1 MMHPLR
7 DEALWAAGQ
16 LPPTP
21 EDSARLFVSWNA
33 LDAQLDALAAAWNH
47 PNCVHAVAIKSQPH
61 VGVLRR
67 IVARGFG
74 LEAATWEEV
83 RLARAAG
90 CPPERV
96 VFDSPV
102 KRPHEIADCAAHSPG
117 MLVNA
122 NSLEELDRLAPYADR
137 LVLGL
142 RINPMVETDAPSVY
156 QVSGDES
163 KFGEPIAHRDAIL
176 RAVLDYPLTALHVHS
191 GSSMR
196 NFDGAVRALTR
207 LRDLAAE
214 CNAALQAS
222 GSDRRIGRLDV
233 GGGLLP
239 EHLVGGSAPQ
249 MTAYTQKLRAEVP
262 ELWTDYNLV
271 TEFGQWTHFHTGYA
285 LSDVEW
291 VLRRGARQVA
301 YLHLGADF
309 MLRDAYVKPRGVA
322 WLPVRGG
329 DELRGTPEPTD
340 LAGPLCFA
348 GDYLEKGID
357 LPALVA
363 GDQMLYLGTG
373 SNAYALWS
381 RHTSR
386 TVPAVYG
393 VDYAQRRLEELS
405 PRVNPFIPE
414 GF

>member
-1 MMHPLR
+1 MHPLR
-7 DEALWAAGQ
+7 DEALCAARKIQRG
-16 LPPTP
+16 P
-21 EDSARLFVSWNA
+21 EDSAVLCVSWNA
-33 LDAQLDALAAAWNH
+33 LDAQLNALASAWAH
-47 PNCVHAVAIKSQPH
+47 PRCNHAVAVKSQPH
-61 VGVLRR
+61 VEVLKH
-67 IVARGFG
+67 IIQRGFG

-83 RLARAAG
+83 RLARAIG
-90 CPPERV
+90 CPPERI

-117 MLVNA
+117 MLLNA
-122 NSLEELDRLAPYADR
+122 NSIEELERIAPHANRLT
-137 LVLGL
+137 VGL
-142 RINPMVETDAPSVY
+142 RVNPMVETDAPSVY
-156 QVSGDES
+156 NVSGDES
-163 KFGEPIAHRDAIL
+163 KFGEPIANTDAIVQ
-176 RAVLDYPLTALHVHS
+176 AVLQYPIETLHVHS

-207 LRDLAAE
+207 LRYLASR
-214 CNAALQAS
+214 CNEALAVA
-222 GSDRRIGRLDV
+222 GSERRIHTLDV

-239 EHLVGGSAPQ
+239 EHLVDGTAVQ
-249 MTAYTQKLRAEVP
+249 MTAYASRLREVLP
-262 ELWTDYNLV
+262 ELWTDYALV
-271 TEFGQWTHFHTGYA
+271 TEFGQWIHFHTGYA

-291 VLRRGARQVA
+291 VLQRGDRQVA

-309 MLRDAYVKPRGVA
+309 LLRDAYVKPRGIH
-322 WLPVRGG
+322 WLPVRDGQALEG
-329 DELRGTPEPTD
+329 DRVLTD

-348 GDYLEKGID
+348 GDYLEKGVQQ
-357 LPALVA
+357 PALKA

-386 TVPAVYG
+386 TIPAVYG
-393 VDYAQRRLEELS
+393 VDYALQTLTELS

>member
-1 MMHPLR
+1 MHPLH
-7 DEALWAAGQ
+7 DEALWAARHAPRG
-16 LPPTP
+16 P
-21 EDSARLFVSWNA
+21 EDSAVLFVSWNA
-33 LDAQLDALAAAWNH
+33 LDAQLSALESAWAH
-47 PNCVHAVAIKSQPH
+47 PRCNHAVAIKSQPH
-61 VGVLRR
+61 VEVLKH
-67 IVARGFG
+67 IVQRGFG

-90 CPPERV
+90 CPPERI

-117 MLVNA
+117 MLLNA
-122 NSLEELDRLAPYADR
+122 NSIEELERIAPHANRLT
-137 LVLGL
+137 VGL

-156 QVSGDES
+156 HVSGDES
-163 KFGEPIAHRDAIL
+163 KFGEPIAHEDAIVQ
-176 RAVLDYPLTALHVHS
+176 AVLEYPVEALHVHS

-207 LRDLAAE
+207 LRDLAAR
-214 CNAALQAS
+214 CNEALAVA
-222 GSDRRIGRLDV
+222 GSERRIHTLDV

-239 EHLVGGSAPQ
+239 EHLVGGTAEQ
-249 MTAYTQKLRAEVP
+249 MTAYAARLRKVLP
-262 ELWTDYNLV
+262 ELWADYALV

-291 VLRRGARQVA
+291 VLQRGDRQVA

-309 MLRDAYVKPRGVA
+309 LLRDAYVKPRGIN

-329 DELRGTPEPTD
+329 QALEGERVLTD

-348 GDYLEKGID
+348 GDYLEKGVQQ
-357 LPALVA
+357 PALKA

-386 TVPAVYG
+386 TIPAVYG
-393 VDYAQRRLEELS
+393 VDFALQTLTELS

>member
-1 MMHPLR
+1 MHPLH
-7 DEALWAAGQ
+7 DEALWAARHVPRG
-16 LPPTP
+16 P
-21 EDSARLFVSWNA
+21 EDSAVLFVSWNA
-33 LDAQLDALAAAWNH
+33 LDAQLSALASAWAH
-47 PNCVHAVAIKSQPH
+47 PRCNHAVAIKSQPH
-61 VGVLRR
+61 VEVLKH
-67 IVARGFG
+67 IVQRGFG

-90 CPPERV
+90 CPSERI

-117 MLVNA
+117 MLLNA
-122 NSLEELDRLAPYADR
+122 NSIEELERIAPHANRLT
-137 LVLGL
+137 VGL

-156 QVSGDES
+156 HVSGDES
-163 KFGEPIAHRDAIL
+163 KFGEPIAHDDAIV
-176 RAVLDYPLTALHVHS
+176 RAVLQYPVEALHVHS

-207 LRDLAAE
+207 LRDLAAR
-214 CNAALQAS
+214 CNEELATA
-222 GSDRRIGRLDV
+222 GSERRIHTLDV

-239 EHLVGGSAPQ
+239 EHLVGGSAAQ
-249 MTAYTQKLRAEVP
+249 MTAYASQLREVLP
-262 ELWTDYNLV
+262 ELWTDYALV

-291 VLRRGARQVA
+291 VLQRGDRQVA

-309 MLRDAYVKPRGVA
+309 LLRDAYVKPRGIH
-322 WLPVRGG
+322 WLPLRGG
-329 DELRGTPEPTD
+329 QALEGERVLTD

-348 GDYLEKGID
+348 GDYLEKGVQQ
-357 LPALVA
+357 PALKA

-386 TVPAVYG
+386 TIPAVYG
-393 VDYAQRRLEELS
+393 VDYALQTLTELS

>member
-16 LPPTP
+16 LPLTP

-33 LDAQLDALAAAWNH
+33 LDAQLDALEAAWNH

-61 VGVLRR
+61 VEVLKH
-67 IVARGFG
+67 IVQRGFG

-90 CPPERV
+90 CPPERI

-102 KRPHEIADCAAHSPG
+102 KRPHEIADCADHSPG
-117 MLVNA
+117 MLLNA
-122 NSLEELDRLAPYADR
+122 NSIEELERVAPHADR
-137 LVLGL
+137 LTVGL

-163 KFGEPIAHRDAIL
+163 KFGEPIANEDAIVQ
-176 RAVLDYPLTALHVHS
+176 AVLRHPIHALHVHS

-207 LRDLAAE
+207 LRDLAAR
-214 CNAALQAS
+214 CNEALAQA
-222 GSDRRIGRLDV
+222 GSDRRIHTLDV

-239 EHLVGGSAPQ
+239 EHLLDGTAVQ
-249 MTAYTQKLRAEVP
+249 MTAYASRLRKVLP
-262 ELWTDYNLV
+262 ELWTDYALV

-291 VLRRGARQVA
+291 VLQRGDRQVA

-309 MLRDAYVKPRGVA
+309 LLRDAYVKPRGIH
-322 WLPVRGG
+322 WLP
-329 DELRGTPEPTD
+329 LRSGQVVKGEGVTTD

-348 GDYLEKGID
+348 GDYLEKGVQQ
-357 LPALVA
+357 PALKA

-386 TVPAVYG
+386 TIPAVYG
-393 VDYAQRRLEELS
+393 VDYARQAITELS

>member
-1 MMHPLR
+1 MV
-7 DEALWAAGQ
+7 Q
-16 LPPTP
+16 
-21 EDSARLFVSWNA
+21 
-33 LDAQLDALAAAWNH
+33 Q
-47 PNCVHAVAIKSQPH
+47 
-61 VGVLRR
+61 
-67 IVARGFG
+67 GFG

-90 CPPERV
+90 CLPERI

-117 MLVNA
+117 MLLNA
-122 NSLEELDRLAPYADR
+122 NSIEELERIAPYANR
-137 LVLGL
+137 LTVGL

-156 QVSGDES
+156 HVSGDES
-163 KFGEPIAHRDAIL
+163 KFGEPIAHDDDI
-176 RAVLDYPLTALHVHS
+176 
-191 GSSMR
+191 
-196 NFDGAVRALTR
+196 VRALTR
-207 LRDLAAE
+207 LRDLASR
-214 CNAALQAS
+214 CNEALAVA
-222 GSDRRIGRLDV
+222 GSERRIHTLDV

-239 EHLVGGSAPQ
+239 EHLVDGTAAN
-249 MTAYTQKLRAEVP
+249 MTAYASRLREVLP
-262 ELWTDYNLV
+262 ELWTDYALV
-271 TEFGQWTHFHTGYA
+271 TEFGQWIHFHTGYA

-291 VLRRGARQVA
+291 VLQRGDRQVA

-309 MLRDAYVKPRGVA
+309 LLRDAYVKPRGIH
-322 WLPVRGG
+322 WLPVRDGQALEG
-329 DELRGTPEPTD
+329 DRVLTD

-348 GDYLEKGID
+348 GDYLEKGVQQ
-357 LPALVA
+357 PALKA

-386 TVPAVYG
+386 TIPAVYG
-393 VDYAQRRLEELS
+393 VDYALQTLTELS

>member
-1 MMHPLR
+1 MHPLR
-7 DEALWAAGQ
+7 DEALWAARKIQRG
-16 LPPTP
+16 P
-21 EDSARLFVSWNA
+21 EDSAVLCVSWNA
-33 LDAQLDALAAAWNH
+33 LDAQLNALASAWAH
-47 PNCVHAVAIKSQPH
+47 PRCNHAVAVKSQPH
-61 VGVLRR
+61 VEVLKH
-67 IVARGFG
+67 IVQRGFG

-90 CPPERV
+90 CPPERI

-117 MLVNA
+117 MLLNA
-122 NSLEELDRLAPYADR
+122 NSIEELERIAPHANRLT
-137 LVLGL
+137 VGL
-142 RINPMVETDAPSVY
+142 RVNPMVETDAPSVY
-156 QVSGDES
+156 NVSGDES
-163 KFGEPIAHRDAIL
+163 KFGEPIANTDAIVQ
-176 RAVLDYPLTALHVHS
+176 AVLQYPIETLHVHS

-207 LRDLAAE
+207 LRDLASR
-214 CNAALQAS
+214 CNEALAVA
-222 GSDRRIGRLDV
+222 GSERRIHTLDV

-239 EHLVGGSAPQ
+239 EHLVDGTAVQ
-249 MTAYTQKLRAEVP
+249 MTAYASRLREVLL
-262 ELWTDYNLV
+262 ELWTDYALV
-271 TEFGQWTHFHTGYA
+271 TEFGQWIHFHTGYA

-291 VLRRGARQVA
+291 VLQRGDRQVA

-309 MLRDAYVKPRGVA
+309 LLRDAYVKPRGIH
-322 WLPVRGG
+322 WLPVRDGQALEG
-329 DELRGTPEPTD
+329 DRVLTD

-348 GDYLEKGID
+348 GDYLEKGVQE
-357 LPALVA
+357 PALKA

-386 TVPAVYG
+386 TIPAVYG
-393 VDYAQRRLEELS
+393 VDYALQTLTELS

>member
-1 MMHPLR
+1 MHPLR
-7 DEALWAAGQ
+7 DEALWAARKIQRG
-16 LPPTP
+16 P
-21 EDSARLFVSWNA
+21 EDSAVLCVSWNA
-33 LDAQLDALAAAWNH
+33 LDAQLNALASAWAH
-47 PNCVHAVAIKSQPH
+47 PRCNHAVAVKSQPH
-61 VGVLRR
+61 VEVLKH
-67 IVARGFG
+67 IVQRGFG

-83 RLARAAG
+83 RLARAIG
-90 CPPERV
+90 CPPERI

-117 MLVNA
+117 MLLNA
-122 NSLEELDRLAPYADR
+122 NSIEELERIAPHANRLT
-137 LVLGL
+137 VGL
-142 RINPMVETDAPSVY
+142 RVNPMVETDAPSVY
-156 QVSGDES
+156 NVSGDES
-163 KFGEPIAHRDAIL
+163 KFGEPIANTDAIVQ
-176 RAVLDYPLTALHVHS
+176 AVLQYPIETLHVHS

-207 LRDLAAE
+207 LRDLASR
-214 CNAALQAS
+214 CNEALAVA
-222 GSDRRIGRLDV
+222 GSERRIHTLDV

-239 EHLVGGSAPQ
+239 EHLVDGTAVQ
-249 MTAYTQKLRAEVP
+249 MTDYASRLREVLP
-262 ELWTDYNLV
+262 ELWTDYALV
-271 TEFGQWTHFHTGYA
+271 TEFGQWIHFHTGYA

-291 VLRRGARQVA
+291 VLQRGDRQVA

-309 MLRDAYVKPRGVA
+309 LLRDAYVKPRGIH
-322 WLPVRGG
+322 WLPVRDGQTLEG
-329 DELRGTPEPTD
+329 ERVLTD

-348 GDYLEKGID
+348 GDYLEKGVQEH
-357 LPALVA
+357 ALKA

-386 TVPAVYG
+386 TIPAVYG
-393 VDYAQRRLEELS
+393 VDYALQTLTELS

>member
-1 MMHPLR
+1 
-7 DEALWAAGQ
+7 
-16 LPPTP
+16 
-21 EDSARLFVSWNA
+21 
-33 LDAQLDALAAAWNH
+33 
-47 PNCVHAVAIKSQPH
+47 
-61 VGVLRR
+61 VLEH
-67 IVARGFG
+67 IVQRGFG

-90 CPPERV
+90 CPPERI

-117 MLVNA
+117 MLLNA
-122 NSLEELDRLAPYADR
+122 NSIDELERIAPHANRLT
-137 LVLGL
+137 VGL

-156 QVSGDES
+156 NVSGDES
-163 KFGEPIAHRDAIL
+163 KFGEPIANTDAIVQ
-176 RAVLDYPLTALHVHS
+176 AVLQYPVESLHVHS

-207 LRDLAAE
+207 LRNLAAR
-214 CNAALQAS
+214 CNEALATA
-222 GSDRRIGRLDV
+222 GSERRIHTLDV

-239 EHLVGGSAPQ
+239 EHLVGGSATQ
-249 MTAYTQKLRAEVP
+249 MTAYASQLREVLP
-262 ELWTDYNLV
+262 ELWIDYALV

-291 VLRRGARQVA
+291 VLQRGDRQVA

-309 MLRDAYVKPRGVA
+309 LLRDAYVKPRGIY
-322 WLPVRGG
+322 WLPVRDGQALEG
-329 DELRGTPEPTD
+329 DRVLTD

-348 GDYLEKGID
+348 GDYLERGVQQ
-357 LPALVA
+357 PALKS

-386 TVPAVYG
+386 TIPAVYG
-393 VDYAQRRLEELS
+393 VDYALQTLTELS

>member
-1 MMHPLR
+1 MHPLR
-7 DEALWAAGQ
+7 DEALWAARKIQRG
-16 LPPTP
+16 P
-21 EDSARLFVSWNA
+21 EDSAVLCVSWNA
-33 LDAQLDALAAAWNH
+33 LDAQLNALASAWAH
-47 PNCVHAVAIKSQPH
+47 PRCNHAVAVKSQPH
-61 VGVLRR
+61 VEVLKH
-67 IVARGFG
+67 IVQRGFG

-83 RLARAAG
+83 RLARAIG
-90 CPPERV
+90 CPPERI

-117 MLVNA
+117 MLLNA
-122 NSLEELDRLAPYADR
+122 NSIEELERIAPHANRLT
-137 LVLGL
+137 VGL
-142 RINPMVETDAPSVY
+142 RVNPMVETDAPSVY
-156 QVSGDES
+156 NVSGDES
-163 KFGEPIAHRDAIL
+163 KFGEPIANTDAIVQ
-176 RAVLDYPLTALHVHS
+176 AVLQYPIETLHVHS

-207 LRDLAAE
+207 LRDLASR
-214 CNAALQAS
+214 CNEALAAA
-222 GSDRRIGRLDV
+222 GSERRIHTLDV

-239 EHLVGGSAPQ
+239 EHLVDGTAVQ
-249 MTAYTQKLRAEVP
+249 MTAYASRLREVLP
-262 ELWTDYNLV
+262 ELWTDYALV
-271 TEFGQWTHFHTGYA
+271 TEFGQWIHFHTGYA

-291 VLRRGARQVA
+291 VLQRGDRQVA

-309 MLRDAYVKPRGVA
+309 LLRDAYVKPRGIH
-322 WLPVRGG
+322 WLPVRDGQALEG
-329 DELRGTPEPTD
+329 DRVLTD

-348 GDYLEKGID
+348 GDYLEKGVQE
-357 LPALVA
+357 PALKA

-386 TVPAVYG
+386 TIPAVYG
-393 VDYAQRRLEELS
+393 VDYALQTLTELS

>member
-1 MMHPLR
+1 MHPLH
-7 DEALWAAGQ
+7 DEALWAAHAVKRG
-16 LPPTP
+16 P
-21 EDSARLFVSWNA
+21 EDSAVLFVSWNA
-33 LDAQLDALAAAWNH
+33 LDAQLNALASAWAH
-47 PNCVHAVAIKSQPH
+47 PNCNHAVAIKSQPH
-61 VGVLRR
+61 VEVLKH
-67 IVARGFG
+67 IVQRGFG

-90 CPPERV
+90 CPPARI

-117 MLVNA
+117 ILLNA
-122 NSLEELDRLAPYADR
+122 NSIEELERIAPHAKRLT
-137 LVLGL
+137 VGL

-156 QVSGDES
+156 HVSGDES
-163 KFGEPIAHRDAIL
+163 KFGEPIANEDAIVH
-176 RAVLDYPLTALHVHS
+176 AVLQYPVEALHVHS

-207 LRDLAAE
+207 LRDLASR
-214 CNAALQAS
+214 CNDALAGA
-222 GSDRRIGRLDV
+222 GSDRRIHTLDV

-239 EHLVGGSAPQ
+239 EHLVEGTAAN
-249 MTAYTQKLRAEVP
+249 MTAYASHLREVLP
-262 ELWTDYNLV
+262 ELWTDFAVV

-291 VLRRGARQVA
+291 VLQRGDRQVA
-301 YLHLGADF
+301 YMHLGADF
-309 MLRDAYVKPRGVA
+309 LLRDAYVKPRGIQ
-322 WLPVRGG
+322 WLPTRDGQVLDG
-329 DELRGTPEPTD
+329 DHVLTD

-348 GDYLEKGID
+348 GDYLEQGAQ
-357 LPALVA
+357 LPALKA

-386 TVPAVYG
+386 TIPAVYG
-393 VDYAQRRLEELS
+393 VDYALQTLTELS

>member
-1 MMHPLR
+1 MHPLR
-7 DEALWAAGQ
+7 DEALWAASKIQRG
-16 LPPTP
+16 P
-21 EDSARLFVSWNA
+21 EDSAVLFVSWNA
-33 LDAQLDALAAAWNH
+33 LDAQLNALASAWAH
-47 PNCVHAVAIKSQPH
+47 SNCNHAVAVKSQPH
-61 VGVLRR
+61 VEVLKH
-67 IVARGFG
+67 IVQRGFG

-90 CPPERV
+90 CPPERI

-117 MLVNA
+117 MLLNA
-122 NSLEELDRLAPYADR
+122 NSIEELDRIAPHANR
-137 LVLGL
+137 LVVGL

-156 QVSGDES
+156 NVSGDES
-163 KFGEPIAHRDAIL
+163 KFGEPIANRGAIVA
-176 RAVLDYPLTALHVHS
+176 AVLAHEVRALHVHS

-196 NFDGAVRALTR
+196 NFEGAVRALTR
-207 LRDLAAE
+207 LRDLASE
-214 CNAALQAS
+214 CNDALEAA
-222 GSDRRIGRLDV
+222 GSDRRIHTLDV

-239 EHLVGGSAPQ
+239 EHLVYGGAVQMSAYA
-249 MTAYTQKLRAEVP
+249 TRLREELP
-262 ELWTDYNLV
+262 ELWADYALV

-291 VLRRGARQVA
+291 VLQRGARQVA

-309 MLRDAYVKPRGVA
+309 LLRDAYVKPRGIHWVP
-322 WLPVRGG
+322 LRGG
-329 DELRGTPEPTD
+329 QALEGDHVLTD

-348 GDYLEKGID
+348 GDYLEKGVQ
-357 LPALVA
+357 LPALNS

-386 TVPAVYG
+386 TIPAVYG
-393 VDYAQRRLEELS
+393 VDFVAQQLELLS
-405 PRVNPFIPE
+405 PRFNPFI
-414 GF
+414 